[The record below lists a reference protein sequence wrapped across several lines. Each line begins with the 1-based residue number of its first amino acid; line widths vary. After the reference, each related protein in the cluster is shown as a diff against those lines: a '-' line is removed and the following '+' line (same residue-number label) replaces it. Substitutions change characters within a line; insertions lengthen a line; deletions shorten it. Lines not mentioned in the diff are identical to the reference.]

1 MFRGILSKI
10 LGLSLMFNL
19 ALWAFVIATEDAA
32 VVEIRNKK
40 DRLFERSNFY
50 VKLLKPIFQQDG
62 LSEFDRRLAIESVL
76 LDRTLAGM
84 GSLKVSSLLAGSQRI
99 YFDGANP
106 RTSTPIEVQ
115 PLPDAPERDFTPD
128 VPGLDPFEALF
139 VVYKHLFDLQIVTV
153 PYEAKRARFTRQ
165 FQLLNPLTDL
175 YELSYLVPIQVDGR
189 PRALL
194 EISDSYYLREAYF
207 GKNKSRLM
215 VMIGLSG
222 MTIIFGALLAISI
235 AMPIRR
241 LSRRLN
247 RRLKAETLVEQLAG
261 FEIEAFE
268 TRRDEVGRLYRNLS
282 RLHQQI
288 ITVFHDKERF
298 AADVSHELKNPI
310 ASIIAN
316 TQNAMA
322 EATTAER
329 AKFAAIQNQAVRM
342 NKLISEI
349 SEAAIVDHDL
359 VSAKR
364 ERFNLSETIGE
375 LIGFFEPAANAAQL
389 RLTFDIESHIH
400 FTGLPDRLARV
411 VINLVENALSFAG
424 PQGQVHI
431 ALSKTWRQGLVLKVS
446 DTGPGI
452 AMADRTKIFER
463 FYSAREDKEGRE
475 GNSGLGLYICQ
486 QIVEAH
492 GGSLTVTQCPKLG
505 GALFEITL
513 S

>member
-1 MFRGILSKI
+1 M
-10 LGLSLMFNL
+10 
-19 ALWAFVIATEDAA
+19 
-32 VVEIRNKK
+32 
-40 DRLFERSNFY
+40 
-50 VKLLKPIFQQDG
+50 
-62 LSEFDRRLAIESVL
+62 L
-76 LDRTLAGM
+76 LDRALAGTDR
-84 GSLKVSSLLAGSQRI
+84 LKVSSLLAGPQRI
-99 YFDGANP
+99 TFDGANP
-106 RTSTPIEVQ
+106 RISTPIEVQ
-115 PLPDAPERDFTPD
+115 LLPDAPEQDFTPD

-139 VVYKHLFDLQIVTV
+139 VLYKRLFDLQIVTG

-215 VMIGLSG
+215 VLVGLSG

-282 RLHQQI
+282 QLHQQI
-288 ITVFHDKERF
+288 ITLFHDKERF

-322 EATTAER
+322 EATMAER

-359 VSAKR
+359 VAAKR

-375 LIGFFEPAANAAQL
+375 LIGFFEPAVHGSAAAPHL
-389 RLTFDIESHIH
+389 
-400 FTGLPDRLARV
+400 
-411 VINLVENALSFAG
+411 
-424 PQGQVHI
+424 
-431 ALSKTWRQGLVLKVS
+431 
-446 DTGPGI
+446 
-452 AMADRTKIFER
+452 
-463 FYSAREDKEGRE
+463 
-475 GNSGLGLYICQ
+475 
-486 QIVEAH
+486 
-492 GGSLTVTQCPKLG
+492 
-505 GALFEITL
+505 
-513 S
+513 